1 MKAAKKSVMEKPALR
16 WQTFN
21 FLNENAFD
29 QKGEKF
35 QINLLNL
42 LLTVGPPPLFIHT
55 IKSSS
60 TNSPVMWKFLSYLQ
74 KSGTMNLISFFVIST
89 LFSRTLSREIQPSK
103 RTNAHITVMGFVYC
117 DICSNNTFSKYSYFI
132 PGAEVQIDCKFKA
145 SSPRTKELI
154 TFSVNRTTNRHG
166 VYRLDIPSVD
176 GITCAEAAI
185 ASTCEARLM
194 WSSLDSCNVPGYRTT
209 TNLIAFKSKQ
219 ANLCIYSLFPLNF
232 RPSKIDTSLCGN

>member
-1 MKAAKKSVMEKPALR
+1 
-16 WQTFN
+16 
-21 FLNENAFD
+21 
-29 QKGEKF
+29 
-35 QINLLNL
+35 
-42 LLTVGPPPLFIHT
+42 
-55 IKSSS
+55 
-60 TNSPVMWKFLSYLQ
+60 MWKFLSYLL

-103 RTNAHITVMGFVYC
+103 RINAHITVMGFVYC

-145 SSPRTKELI
+145 SSPRTKEQI

-176 GITCAEAAI
+176 GIACAEAAI

-209 TNLIAFKSKQ
+209 TNQIAFKSKQ